1 MRALL
6 NDKKIKN
13 IIMAILIGV
22 CILIISWPSDKSSG
36 TSGNSGASGNG
47 GTNGSGQYTSTGYG
61 TNGNSGSSYNN
72 YGNSSGSGTGNN
84 SAIENNSNT
93 AGNNSATGS
102 AQADVYIDGK
112 EAELKALLEKVAGVG
127 SVEVMITLEDDGED
141 IVLRDSTGE
150 MSSEADASRSSSST
164 SAVEGSNGDPYV
176 VRNVKPQIKG
186 VVVACEGGGD
196 PEVALKISE
205 AVQALFGLPAHKIV
219 VLEIK

>member
-1 MRALL
+1 MLMRALL
-6 NDKKIKN
+6 NDKKIRN
-13 IIMAILIGV
+13 LIMAILIGV
-22 CILIISWPSDKSSG
+22 CILIISWPSDSTNG
-36 TSGNSGASGNG
+36 IG
-47 GTNGSGQYTSTGYG
+47 GTNGISGTNTNSQGTNTQG
-61 TNGNSGSSYNN
+61 TNGI
-72 YGNSSGSGTGNN
+72 SGTNTQGTNGIGGTNTNDQATNTSGNY
-84 SAIENNSNT
+84 SG
-93 AGNNSATGS
+93 AGT
-102 AQADVYIDGK
+102 AQADDYIESK
-112 EAELKALLEKVAGVG
+112 KTELKTLLEKVAGVG
-127 SVEVMITLEDDGED
+127 SVEVMITLEDSGED

-150 MSSEADASRSSSST
+150 MSSETDASRSSSST

>member
-22 CILIISWPSDKSSG
+22 CILIISWPSDKSTG
-36 TSGNSGASGNG
+36 ISGNSGA
-47 GTNGSGQYTSTGYG
+47 
-61 TNGNSGSSYNN
+61 NGNSGSSYNN
-72 YGNSSGSGTGNN
+72 TGNSSGNNAGNYIGTENNSGNSGSSGNNSDTTGSDSGTG
-84 SAIENNSNT
+84 SAR
-93 AGNNSATGS
+93 
-102 AQADVYIDGK
+102 ADAYIDNK
-112 EAELKALLEKVAGVG
+112 EAELKALLEKVSGVG

-150 MSSEADASRSSSST
+150 ISSEADASRSSSST